1 MNIALPADWAT
12 ISEIFRQLN
21 TYRSSRYPINPM
33 KALKFLLFS
42 LFLTPALIPSDA
54 VAQHGPVDYAEHEV
68 MEVIETMFDGMRELD
83 ADKVAST
90 FAEGA
95 MLNSS
100 GSRDGTPFVRA
111 MPMSNFAGAIRQS
124 QDGPGWDERIWN
136 VRIDVQDN
144 LATALMEYAFFAG
157 DQFSHCGSNTFQL
170 ARHADGTWKTIAL
183 ADTRVMGD
191 CVLDANKTE
200 ETLVRAALR
209 HYLRGHAT
217 GRAQEHEQAFHEI
230 ANLYWIT
237 EEGLQV
243 RSSEEYIAGA
253 PGHKAPD
260 EANRKRWIDWVDISG
275 SAAIAKITL
284 DYPRADLIDY
294 MQLLK
299 VDGEWKI
306 VNKIFDIDRE

>member
-1 MNIALPADWAT
+1 MSLNADRAT
-12 ISEIFRQLN
+12 NSLQFRHVNPNQ
-21 TYRSSRYPINPM
+21 SSRYPTKSM
-33 KALKFLLFS
+33 KALKFLL
-42 LFLTPALIPSDA
+42 LTVLLAPAAI
-54 VAQHGPVDYAEHEV
+54 AQHGPVDPAKHEV

-95 MLNSS
+95 TLNSS
-100 GSRDGTPFVRA
+100 GSQEGVPFVRS
-111 MPMSNFAGAIRQS
+111 MPMANFVGAIRQS
-124 QDGPGWDERIWN
+124 QDGPAWDERIWN
-136 VRIDVQDN
+136 VRIDIKDN
-144 LATALMEYAFFAG
+144 LATAWMDYAFYAG

-170 ARHADGTWKTIAL
+170 ARHADGSWKTIAL
-183 ADTRVMGD
+183 ADTRVMGG
-191 CVLDANKTE
+191 CRFDANKAE

-217 GRAQEHEQAFHEI
+217 GLASELEQAFHEI

-237 EEGLQV
+237 DEGLQV

-253 PGHKAPD
+253 PGHAAPD
-260 EANRKRWIDWVDISG
+260 EDDRKRWIDWVDVSG
-275 SAAIAKITL
+275 TAAIAKITL
-284 DYPRADLIDY
+284 DYPRADFADY

-306 VNKIFDIDRE
+306 VNKIFHIDRD